1 MPSTLGGVERRCPMP
16 AEPTLK
22 LHEAP
27 AVPTNGD
34 SVAPRPGHAADTEG
48 TSPVALLLTSD
59 ELAGLLRVSRRCLER
74 WAAAGRVPGRVQLPG
89 RAIRW
94 NRRVVLDWI
103 AAGCPRLG
111 RRR

>member
-1 MPSTLGGVERRCPMP
+1 MP

-27 AVPTNGD
+27 VVPTNGD
-34 SVAPRPGHAADTEG
+34 SVAPRPEHAADPAG
-48 TSPVALLLTSD
+48 ISQVALLLTSD

-94 NRRVVLDWI
+94 NRQTVIDWI
-103 AAGCPRLG
+103 VAGCPRSG